1 MHSVIV
7 SGVFWKS
14 KGGKISSPMDHSV
27 ETADGQSEGLQV
39 LAEGE
44 HWPIYLEV
52 MEECFILEPL
62 AI

>member
-1 MHSVIV
+1 MHSAIV
-7 SGVFWKS
+7 SGAFWES
-14 KGGKISSPMDHSV
+14 KGGKISSPMEHSV

-52 MEECFILEPL
+52 MEE
-62 AI
+62 